1 MNHNSAGAYEHSPS
15 ESTLYEHPRESVIA
29 FFSELDI
36 QEHDLHQTIIDR
48 LTLIETRYRRFNDD
62 SRMICRGLRNLFD
75 YITHTTPHHLSISD
89 AEIRK
94 TVLAGFIHDIGKSG
108 PATIG
113 PEHQA
118 LIIDIYGIEHIRDG
132 TASIESVLREHRPG
146 QADRFLSLLS
156 EIGITNHTTMR
167 EFWNLHGIW
176 THDILEQYQ
185 CAGIDRETRII
196 AGSHHIAEGINP
208 YHVADS
214 NIPLGAVEIGALEQY
229 LDIIEER
236 ALIIIDKYQA
246 SRRRSETSH
255 ETAMAVVRSIIE
267 KKFDHDPIM
276 QFILSAIDTLGSRE
290 TLFDVPVAPLKK
302 NATHR

>member
-1 MNHNSAGAYEHSPS
+1 MIHTFAGASEHQSS
-15 ESTLYEHPRESVIA
+15 ESSLYEHPRESVVA
-29 FFSELDI
+29 FFRELGIEDH
-36 QEHDLHQTIIDR
+36 ELHETIIER
-48 LTLIETRYRRFNDD
+48 LALIETRYRRFNDD

-75 YITHTTPHHLSISD
+75 YITHTSPQQLSISET
-89 AEIRK
+89 EINK

-108 PATIG
+108 PATVG

-118 LIIDIYGIEHIRDG
+118 MVVDIYGIEGVRDG
-132 TASIESVLREHRPG
+132 TASISSVLREHRPED
-146 QADRFLSLLS
+146 ADRFLSLLS
-156 EIGITNHTTMR
+156 ELGITEHTTMR
-167 EFWNLHGIW
+167 EFWNLHGVW

-208 YHVADS
+208 YHVTDS
-214 NIPLGAVEIGALEQY
+214 TIPLGAIEIGALEQY
-229 LDIIEER
+229 LDVIEER

-255 ETAMAVVRSIIE
+255 ETAMTVVRSIIE

-290 TLFDVPVAPLKK
+290 ALFDIPPTPLKK
-302 NATHR
+302 SATAA